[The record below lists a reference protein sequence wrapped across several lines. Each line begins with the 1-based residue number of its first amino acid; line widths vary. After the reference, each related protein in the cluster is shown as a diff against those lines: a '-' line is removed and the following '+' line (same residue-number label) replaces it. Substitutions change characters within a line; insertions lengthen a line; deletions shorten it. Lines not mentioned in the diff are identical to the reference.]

1 MCPKQYLISDVIS
14 LTLISDQQ
22 VASCTFYQF
31 GAAGRQVGLNALCI
45 LTLNILVDKVGEKRG
60 DKFKESVE
68 IKQRIEFH

>member
-1 MCPKQYLISDVIS
+1 MCPKQYLISGGIS

-45 LTLNILVDKVGEKRG
+45 LTLTILVDKVGIALSVK
-60 DKFKESVE
+60 KEGRQ
-68 IKQRIEFH
+68 IQRDC